1 MKKECPF
8 SPTILKPSNGKIDL
22 SKTVERLHRYRE
34 NSQNNLE
41 KMRAVSRKLQD
52 YDPRTGAKY
61 YHPQISNR
69 GKQEKREKPVW
80 EELYESSKRKMDS
93 PQSTPRMVLID
104 KNSQKINEKI
114 RYKQFS
120 KIFNDLSLD
129 GHEIRYYEI
138 NFGKIDP
145 QLASILH
152 PLLQE
157 MAEKNIDLIFE
168 EFCQALDALFKVL
181 TPQDKSYLLFSYSSE
196 LIKCERK

>member
-1 MKKECPF
+1 
-8 SPTILKPSNGKIDL
+8 
-22 SKTVERLHRYRE
+22 
-34 NSQNNLE
+34 
-41 KMRAVSRKLQD
+41 MRAVSRKLQD
-52 YDPRTGAKY
+52 YDPQTGAKY
-61 YHPQISNR
+61 YQPQISSR

-80 EELYESSKRKMDS
+80 EVLYESSKRKMDS
-93 PQSTPRMVLID
+93 PQNTPRMVLID

-129 GHEIRYYEI
+129 GHEIRYYEL
-138 NFGKIDP
+138 NFDKIDP

-181 TPQDKSYLLFSYSSE
+181 TPQDKSYLLFSYSSD

>member
-52 YDPRTGAKY
+52 YDPQTGAKY
-61 YHPQISNR
+61 YQPQISSR

-80 EELYESSKRKMDS
+80 EVLYESSKRKMDS
-93 PQSTPRMVLID
+93 PQNTPRMVLID

-129 GHEIRYYEI
+129 GHEIRYYEL
-138 NFGKIDP
+138 NFDKIDP

-181 TPQDKSYLLFSYSSE
+181 TPQDKSYLLFSYSSD